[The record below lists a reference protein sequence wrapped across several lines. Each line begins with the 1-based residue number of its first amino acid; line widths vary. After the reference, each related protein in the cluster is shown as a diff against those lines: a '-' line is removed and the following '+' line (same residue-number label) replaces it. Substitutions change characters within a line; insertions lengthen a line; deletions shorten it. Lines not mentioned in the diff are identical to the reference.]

1 MQTLI
6 YRAEQS
12 NHPLGQ
18 RRGLLNLA
26 NFSLDLSWARA
37 ETDCALSSTR
47 AYPSPPMSGSPP
59 PLPPKS
65 YPEVG
70 DRGQGSFQPTS
81 HDAYR
86 PSSTVPGGE
95 YRAAPPQPSLL
106 PPTTSAARSY
116 PQEAP
121 ERMPYPYHRPEDT
134 MGRPI
139 SYAQQPGPMV
149 PQPQYSLPP
158 VVGPNIGPSS
168 YPMPSN
174 PQGAEN
180 PPYASPKSQRKTKG
194 HVASACVPCK
204 RAHLRCD
211 AQRPCSRCLSN
222 GKEDSCVDVQHK
234 KRGRPRLR
242 DDNQPRFETGRFP
255 HPGDPTA
262 IRRPV
267 SLYSPISAVSASYED
282 PLRRNHSYRV
292 LKSQPSGDSIPP
304 RFIERGSTSDAN
316 IFPAPISIPPRAQEP
331 VAFLTTDLEI
341 MGASGTFMEAVGVR
355 SVMGRR
361 LLDVVSPGERDRV
374 FALQRSLQDEQGK
387 KEPNYLPPIF
397 GKEEAARVIQ
407 ALPFS
412 PESIS
417 RFQLDRHDFFNFVGG
432 DGQSRPYPI
441 RVGLAK
447 EDSIYFVV
455 LLLLNR
461 PAQPF
466 PHPSPSPHARDF
478 QYSFQQ
484 PYAQLTPISGS
495 FDSIRP
501 RYGESSREGAY
512 TPRQPP
518 TPAPIASGL
527 TPGISPN
534 VSSYSAS
541 IPSRI
546 DPPAGPSHHIPRS
559 ELPVVRPPQQV
570 EYQLPPIRGQSQAGP
585 PGEPSSWQR
594 DDRSSRVDIGGLIE
608 KPDPSRRGR

>member
-70 DRGQGSFQPTS
+70 DRGGK
-81 HDAYR
+81 YR
-86 PSSTVPGGE
+86 T
-95 YRAAPPQPSLL
+95 APPQSSLL
-106 PPTTSAARSY
+106 PPTTSSTRPY

-139 SYAQQPGPMV
+139 PYAQQPGPMV

-242 DDNQPRFETGRFP
+242 DDNQPRFDTGRFP
-255 HPGDPTA
+255 HPSDPV

-292 LKSQPSGDSIPP
+292 LKSQPSGDPIPP
-304 RFIERGSTSDAN
+304 RFIERGSASDAN

-361 LLDVVSPGERDRV
+361 LLDVVNPGERDRV
-374 FALQRSLQDEQGK
+374 FALQRSLQEEQGK

-432 DGQSRPYPI
+432 DGQLRPYPI

-478 QYSFQQ
+478 QYSFQS
-484 PYAQLTPISGS
+484 YAQLTPISSS

-518 TPAPIASGL
+518 TPAPMASGL
-527 TPGISPN
+527 TPSISPN

-541 IPSRI
+541 TPSRI
-546 DPPAGPSHHIPRS
+546 EPPAGPSHHIPRS
-559 ELPVVRPPQQV
+559 ELSIVRPPQQV